1 MLSRED
7 NELLTQTDR
16 DTPVG
21 ELFRRYWI
29 PALLSEELPE
39 PDGTQVRVK
48 LLGEDLIAFRDT
60 DGRVG
65 LLDEFCAHRTASLFF
80 ARNEECGLRCAY
92 HGWKYDVEGN
102 CVDMPSEPEE
112 SNFKNKIRL
121 KAYPCEERGG
131 IIWTYMGPPELKPD
145 LPELEWALL
154 PDSHRFVSK
163 RLQECNYLQA
173 MEGGIDSSHVSFAH
187 RFNMDDD
194 PMHRDTPGLEYLRQ
208 DTRPKF
214 EVAQSEGGLLI
225 GARRNADEEN
235 YYWRITQ
242 WLMPWYT
249 IIPPFGT
256 HNPLGGHA
264 WVPIDDENCWAWSI
278 NYHPARSLSEEE
290 LASMRAGEGIHVE
303 YIPGTY
309 RPLANKDNNYL
320 IDREAQRAK
329 KTFSGVKGI
338 AMQDAS
344 LQESMGTICDRTKER
359 LGTSDAAIIM
369 ARRRLLDAARKLQE
383 GAYDPPALPPALD
396 PSTHRVRSTAVLLPK
411 GIPFQEGAEE
421 AMIAQPG
428 TGFVSV

>member
-7 NELLTQTDR
+7 NELLTQTDP

-39 PDGTQVRVK
+39 PDGTQVSVK

-60 DGRVG
+60 DGRIG

-112 SNFKNKIRL
+112 SNFKNKIHL
-121 KAYPCEERGG
+121 KAYPCDERGG
-131 IIWTYMGPPELKPD
+131 IIWTYMGPPELKPE

-194 PMHRDTPGLEYLRQ
+194 PMHRDTPGLEYLKQ

-214 EVAQSEGGLLI
+214 EVAQSDGGLLI

-320 IDREAQRAK
+320 IDRKAQRAK
-329 KTFSGVKGI
+329 ETFSGVKGI

-383 GAYDPPALPPALD
+383 GAYDPPALD

>member
-7 NELLTQTDR
+7 NELLTQTDP

-29 PALLSEELPE
+29 PALLSEELAE
-39 PDGTQVRVK
+39 LDGTQVRVK

-225 GARRNADEEN
+225 GARRSADEEN

-383 GAYDPPALPPALD
+383 GAYDPPALD

>member
-7 NELLTQTDR
+7 NELLTQTDP

-39 PDGTQVRVK
+39 PDGTQVGVK

-131 IIWTYMGPPELKPD
+131 IIWTYMGPPELKPE

-194 PMHRDTPGLEYLRQ
+194 PMHRDTPGLEYLKQ

-242 WLMPWYT
+242 WLMPWYS

-278 NYHPARSLSEEE
+278 NYHPARPLSDEE

-303 YIPGTY
+303 YVPGTY
-309 RPLANKDNNYL
+309 RPLANKDNDYL

-344 LQESMGTICDRTKER
+344 LQESMGTVCDRTKER

-383 GAYDPPALPPALD
+383 GDYDPPALD
-396 PSTHRVRSTAVLLPK
+396 PSTHRVRSTAVLLHK

>member
-7 NELLTQTDR
+7 NELLTQTDP

-39 PDGTQVRVK
+39 PDGTQVGVK

-131 IIWTYMGPPELKPD
+131 IIWTYMGPPELKPE

-214 EVAQSEGGLLI
+214 EVTQSEGGLLI

-249 IIPPFGT
+249 MIPPFGT

-309 RPLANKDNNYL
+309 RPLANKDNDYL

-329 KTFSGVKGI
+329 ETFSGVKGI

-383 GAYDPPALPPALD
+383 GAYDPPALD

>member
-1 MLSRED
+1 M
-7 NELLTQTDR
+7 
-16 DTPVG
+16 G

-39 PDGTQVRVK
+39 RDGTQVRVK
-48 LLGEDLIAFRDT
+48 LLGENLIAFRDT

-92 HGWKYDVEGN
+92 HGWKYDVDGR

-131 IIWTYMGPPELKPD
+131 IVWTYMGPPEHKPE

-154 PDSHRFVSK
+154 PDDQRFVSK
-163 RLQECNYLQA
+163 RLQECNYMQA

-194 PMHRDTPGLEYLRQ
+194 PMHRDTPGLEYLKQ

-214 EVAQSEGGLLI
+214 EVAQSDGGLLI

-235 YYWRITQ
+235 FYWRITQ

-278 NYHPARSLSEEE
+278 NYHPARPLSDEE
-290 LASMRAGEGIHVE
+290 LASMQAGEGIHVE

-309 RPLANKDNNYL
+309 RPVANKDNDYL
-320 IDREAQRAK
+320 IDREAQRNQ

-338 AMQDAS
+338 SMQDAS
-344 LQESMGTICDRTKER
+344 LQESMGEICDRTKER
-359 LGTSDAAIIM
+359 LGTSDAGIIM
-369 ARRRLLDAARKLQE
+369 ARRRLLSAARKLQQE
-383 GAYDPPALPPALD
+383 SLDPPALD
-396 PSTHRVRSTAVLLPK
+396 PSTHRVRSTSVLLPK
-411 GIPFQEGAEE
+411 GVPFKEGAEE
-421 AMIAQPG
+421 AMVAEPG
-428 TGFVSV
+428 TTFVSV